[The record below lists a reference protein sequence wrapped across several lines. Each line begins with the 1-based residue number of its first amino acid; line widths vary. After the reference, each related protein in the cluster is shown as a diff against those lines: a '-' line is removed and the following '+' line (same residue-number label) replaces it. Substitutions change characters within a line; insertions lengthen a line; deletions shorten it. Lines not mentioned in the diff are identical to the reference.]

1 MLFQKYELLVQRLHS
16 KCMSLFLTIMGKLLK
31 QEVYAAL
38 AAKELPGTR
47 IALYNQ
53 ILSRA
58 RSFNEASLQTAHKEV
73 ST

>member
-1 MLFQKYELLVQRLHS
+1 
-16 KCMSLFLTIMGKLLK
+16 MSLFLTIMGKLLK
-31 QEVYAAL
+31 QEVYAGL

-53 ILSRA
+53 LHDKSTFDVLSSEHKSKILSRA